1 MEKAPNQ
8 RQNLDSVGQVV
19 SALCNIEKLFSLSEP
34 QVSHLQSR
42 VFEGLSSAGSTA
54 KLLPRSSLFEITFL
68 YLPQQLTLACP

>member
-54 KLLPRSSLFEITFL
+54 KLLPSSSLFEITFL